1 MNKQLSRSKLI
12 NASPK
17 RKQKGVALL
26 VIMLIV
32 AIVTVLATEMV
43 GRLQLNMARTT
54 NIKANNQAYW
64 YAVSAEEFARKRLGD
79 LKTLDP
85 SSINLSQPWAQ
96 VFAFPLEDG
105 GIQAELIDLHACFN
119 LNSVANPPPPPPSG
133 AGNTPTTG
141 INSEIE
147 AFNRLLQLAN
157 AELIDTFTADTV
169 ADSLAD
175 WIDDDSQLKPF
186 GAEDADYES
195 LQFPYNAANAP
206 MTNASEF
213 RLINGVDISWL
224 SSVMPL
230 ICAIPN
236 VTVLKVNINTI
247 KPEHAIVLAAI
258 ANISIEDATRL
269 ISARP
274 ADGYA
279 NIADFLS
286 NPEVK
291 NLNDVQKSWL
301 SIKSDYFMLDTKTR
315 YNGSSFNMTSI
326 FNVFD
331 ASNVEV
337 ISREF
342 RSAK

>member
-12 NASPK
+12 NTSPK

-79 LKTLDP
+79 LKTLNPDT
-85 SSINLSQPWAQ
+85 INLSQPWAQ

-119 LNSVANPPPPPPSG
+119 LNSVANPPPTTG
-133 AGNTPTTG
+133 TTATTTG
-141 INSEIE
+141 INTELE
-147 AFNRLLQLAN
+147 VFNRLLQLADQ
-157 AELIDTFTADTV
+157 ELIDTFTADTV

-195 LQFPYNAANAP
+195 LQFPYSAANAP
-206 MTNASEF
+206 LTNSSEF
-213 RLINGVDISWL
+213 RLINGVEISWL

-230 ICAIPN
+230 ICVIPN
-236 VTVLKVNINTI
+236 VTSLKVNINTI
-247 KPEHAIVLAAI
+247 KPEHSVVLAAI
-258 ANISIEDATRL
+258 ANISIEDANRL
-269 ISARP
+269 ISSRP
-274 ADGYA
+274 PDGYKDM
-279 NIADFLS
+279 ADFLS
-286 NPEVK
+286 NPEVQ
-291 NLNDVQKSWL
+291 NLNDNQKSWL

-326 FNVFD
+326 FNVFGSSD
-331 ASNVEV
+331 VEV

-342 RSAK
+342 RSAN